1 MMGRKRP
8 AARVVLLN
16 RSNEIFLVNAEDPL
30 DPFKPSWW
38 EIPGGGIDLGED
50 SGVAAARELWEETGI
65 EAEMGPVV
73 WTQQVQ
79 FTFGGYFF
87 DSDEKIHVAWCDGGE
102 YRPQHLEALEAA
114 AFLGARWW
122 GVDELLASDVPV
134 LPTRLREFLP
144 EVAANNLPNPPLDI
158 SPHPEVG

>member
-158 SPHPEVG
+158 SPHPEAG

>member
-50 SGVAAARELWEETGI
+50 SAVAAARELWEETGI

-158 SPHPEVG
+158 SPHPEAG